1 MFHKLFCYNVN
12 LQKECVCVGGGGSEL
27 REGEG
32 VSRFGKYI
40 T

>member
-12 LQKECVCVGGGGSEL
+12 LQKECVCGGGGEL